1 MNVSATYPPIIDGHT
16 DVLLDLLDDERHS
29 KRDFFTRSNV
39 AHVDLPR
46 LRDGGIGA
54 ALFACFLPENWL
66 APEESWR
73 RLLSMVDLMN
83 RIVATSEGQVEQV
96 RSVAQ
101 LEKCLNGGTFGA
113 ILHWEGADPIDAD
126 LVLLRIGYELGLRS
140 LGLTWSR
147 TNIFAQGVGPDDS
160 GQGLTDLGRQLIE
173 TCNRLGIVIDVSH
186 LNDAGFWDVIEASS
200 KPIVA
205 SHSNSRA
212 ISPHPRNLT
221 DDQIRAI
228 AQNGGLVGLNF
239 CVGFLRPDM
248 DRNTDVPID
257 QMVDHVQ
264 RIVEIA
270 GIDHVAIGS
279 DFDGTIVPDV
289 IGDASGTG
297 SLIDGLRTQGFDDSA
312 IAKICQMNWLRV
324 FREVWTN

>member
-1 MNVSATYPPIIDGHT
+1 MRTFVSYPPIIDGHT
-16 DVLLDLLDDERHS
+16 DVLLDLVNKERHLR
-29 KRDFFTRSNV
+29 RDFFTRSDV

-46 LRDGGIGA
+46 LREGGIGA

-66 APEESWR
+66 APDESWR
-73 RLLSMVDLMN
+73 RLLSMVDLLN
-83 RIVATSEGQVEQV
+83 QIVVSSDGGVEQV
-96 RSVAQ
+96 RSAAQ
-101 LEKCLNGGTFGA
+101 LERCLESSTFGA

-147 TNIFAQGVGPDDS
+147 SNIFAQGVGPDDT
-160 GQGLTDLGRQLIE
+160 GQGLTDLGGHLIE
-173 TCNRLGIVIDVSH
+173 SCNRLGILIDVSH
-186 LNDAGFWDVIEASS
+186 LNDAGFWDVIEFSS

-205 SHSNSRA
+205 SHSNCRA
-212 ISPHPRNLT
+212 ISPHQRNLT
-221 DDQIRAI
+221 DDQLRAV

-248 DRNTDVPID
+248 DKITNVPIELMAD
-257 QMVDHVQ
+257 HIQRMVD
-264 RIVEIA
+264 IA

-289 IGDASGTG
+289 IGDAAGTG
-297 SLIDGLRTQGFDDSA
+297 KLIDGLRSRGIDESA
-312 IAKICQMNWLRV
+312 VSKICQGNWLRV
-324 FREVWTN
+324 LRDVWCD